1 MRYARRRRKSRT
13 LDGAPFR
20 QPIAAGILLTENPN
34 RGRHHGAQATARLHG
49 ETSDEA
55 SRRTDAR
62 RDYRPLTVATPIK
75 RARIEPKTT
84 SYTI

>member
-13 LDGAPFR
+13 LDGSPFR

-34 RGRHHGAQATARLHG
+34 RGRRHGLHAT
-49 ETSDEA
+49 
-55 SRRTDAR
+55 SRQHDTTVSVTAGALGKR
-62 RDYRPLTVATPIK
+62 RDYHPLTVATPIK
-75 RARIEPKTT
+75 RARIEPKST